1 MAEEKKR
8 LKALVADDSK
18 LIRNMVSAGLTE
30 LECFD
35 IDEAG
40 DGNEA
45 CELLSKNRYDLVM
58 LDWTM
63 PGQSGAEV
71 LEKVRTGE
79 GPNRETAVFMVTAEH
94 SRERILE
101 IAKLGVQGYIVK
113 PFEIESLKKRIEAFL
128 KKSGPI

>member
-8 LKALVADDSK
+8 LKALIADDSK
-18 LIRNMVSAGLTE
+18 LIRNMVSAGLAE

-35 IDEAG
+35 IDEAR

-45 CELLSKNRYDLVM
+45 CELLSKKIYDIIL

-63 PGQSGAEV
+63 PGQSGAQV

-79 GPNRETAVFMVTAEH
+79 GPNRKAAVFMVTAEH
-94 SRERILE
+94 SKDRILE
-101 IAKLGVQGYIVK
+101 IAKLGVQGYVVK
-113 PFEIESLKKRIEAFL
+113 PFVIESLKKRIEAFL
-128 KKSGPI
+128 KKSGLI